1 MGRWRRHLDPKV
13 KRDAWSTKEDRALAE
28 LKHQHGTNWSA
39 IAKSLSN
46 RTAQQCRARWFQAH
60 FTGRAYFVDDV
71 DGGDAAG
78 SAALRPA
85 KRRDAIEREIDAA
98 KRAAAAIG
106 KTHRPNGAKALKEK
120 SKSKSSSPASSPA
133 SSGGSVGKRKRETT
147 TTTTT
152 ATAPLPA
159 PLVVESSSAP
169 EPQSAL
175 ATPAFALGDGVA
187 TSPPPL
193 RTKPP
198 PRPMGIARQ
207 VSLPVEIGE
216 ALRGASSESRGNR
229 GGGGGGGF
237 LRRRS
242 SGALPPHVLEA
253 ITESAALTAPSAC
266 AAPTIGSPLTS
277 LNSGD
282 WTAMLASIPSIT
294 AADVAAFA
302 EMLPAPPGNLGA
314 GAAAAGAAAAGA
326 APPPSMSMSMSTR
339 REGGVRAGGLARQDS
354 LLSV

>member
-1 MGRWRRHLDPKV
+1 
-13 KRDAWSTKEDRALAE
+13 
-28 LKHQHGTNWSA
+28 
-39 IAKSLSN
+39 
-46 RTAQQCRARWFQAH
+46 
-60 FTGRAYFVDDV
+60 
-71 DGGDAAG
+71 
-78 SAALRPA
+78 
-85 KRRDAIEREIDAA
+85 
-98 KRAAAAIG
+98 
-106 KTHRPNGAKALKEK
+106 
-120 SKSKSSSPASSPA
+120 
-133 SSGGSVGKRKRETT
+133 
-147 TTTTT
+147 
-152 ATAPLPA
+152 
-159 PLVVESSSAP
+159 
-169 EPQSAL
+169 
-175 ATPAFALGDGVA
+175 
-187 TSPPPL
+187 
-193 RTKPP
+193 
-198 PRPMGIARQ
+198 MGIARQ

-266 AAPTIGSPLTS
+266 AGPTIGSPLTS

-314 GAAAAGAAAAGA
+314 GAAAAGAA
-326 APPPSMSMSMSTR
+326 PPPAMSMSMSMSMSTR